1 MPAAVLLDQRHSR
14 AGHDLVEPWLRDMED
29 ASLAFLL
36 PFERT
41 AGDEMEALIDDPA
54 TLTEVVL
61 RALRTST
68 WWIGIGIGSVDQ
80 PLPASVRQSQGTAFV
95 LARQAIQE
103 AKARP
108 ERVRALAQD
117 RDAGDLEAALLL
129 MGVLF
134 SRRHVPESPVN
145 RLRQS
150 GLTIVQIA
158 EQLGITK
165 QAVSQ
170 QLRVSRTEEQAGRRL
185 VQHLAEAALR

>member
-1 MPAAVLLDQRHSR
+1 MPAALLLDQRQSR
-14 AGHDLVEPWLRDMED
+14 GGHDLVEPWLREMGDP
-29 ASLAFLL
+29 SLAFLL

-61 RALRTST
+61 RALGPRPVTV
-68 WWIGIGIGSVDQ
+68 GIGDVDQ
-80 PLPASVRQSQGTAFV
+80 PLPVSVRQSQGPAFV

-108 ERVRALAQD
+108 ERIRVLAGD

-134 SRRHVPESPVN
+134 SRATSPTA
-145 RLRQS
+145 R
-150 GLTIVQIA
+150 
-158 EQLGITK
+158 
-165 QAVSQ
+165 
-170 QLRVSRTEEQAGRRL
+170 
-185 VQHLAEAALR
+185 

>member
-1 MPAAVLLDQRHSR
+1 MAAAILLDQRQSR
-14 AGHDLVEPWLRDMED
+14 GGYDLVEPWLRDMED
-29 ASLAFLL
+29 PSLAFLL

-41 AGDEMEALIDDPA
+41 AGDEMEALIDDAA

-61 RALRTST
+61 RALRTSA
-68 WWIGIGIGSVDQ
+68 WWIGVGIGSVEQ
-80 PLPASVRQSQGTAFV
+80 PLPESVRQSQGSAFV

-103 AKARP
+103 AKAQPGRI
-108 ERVRALAQD
+108 RVLAEG

-134 SRRHVPESPVN
+134 SRRHNPDSPVN
-145 RLRQS
+145 RLRKS

-158 EQLGITK
+158 GQLGITK

-185 VQHLAEAALR
+185 VEHLAEAVLR

>member
-1 MPAAVLLDQRHSR
+1 MPAALLLDQRQSR
-14 AGHDLVEPWLRDMED
+14 GGHDLVEPWLREMGDP
-29 ASLAFLL
+29 SLAFLL

-61 RALRTST
+61 RALRTSA
-68 WWIGIGIGSVDQ
+68 WWIGVGIGDVDQ
-80 PLPASVRQSQGTAFV
+80 PLPVSVRQSQGPAFV

-108 ERVRALAQD
+108 ERIRVLAGD

-134 SRRHVPESPVN
+134 SRRHLPDSPVN
-145 RLRQS
+145 RLRKS

-158 EQLGITK
+158 GQLGISK

-185 VQHLAEAALR
+185 VEHLAEAVLR